1 MDMIEHH
8 NNTHDQDKE
17 LVYLFLYN
25 SMVYSNGWTTQ
36 SVHKT
41 RKSALDAL
49 EEHKKLVKEK
59 WEDDFQTSEERKEHP
74 FGKFEDWRVSAMV
87 LKP

>member
-1 MDMIEHH
+1 ME
-8 NNTHDQDKE
+8 NNKE

-25 SMVYSNGWTTQ
+25 PMVCTSGWTTQ

-41 RKSALDAL
+41 RKSAMQAM
-49 EEHKKLVKEK
+49 EEHKSLALAK
-59 WEDDFQTSEERKEHP
+59 WEQNFESPEERLIHP

-87 LKP
+87 LHI